1 MTPQEVRRLFVVLA
15 GYWPSS
21 SPDPDDDLA
30 LAGHADLLRE
40 VTLTQAV
47 EAARSL
53 AVDGRE
59 FCPPPGVIASA
70 CRPRILG
77 PERIPFELEDCPPVD
92 HETQLE
98 NLARLREL
106 TKQIRVRRVP
116 RNFGKEAS

>member
-59 FCPPPGVIASA
+59 FCPPPGVIAAAS
-70 CRPRILG
+70 RVLG
-77 PERIPFELEDCPPVD
+77 PERIPFELEEVPPVD